1 MLASSG
7 GSHNNL
13 IRGSSNDKTTAVVV
27 NRSSLGNPQMSKTQT
42 FKSSKTGGVVSTS
55 SFGNIPVNTASALA
69 MMLAAGGVD
78 GNVDE
83 GLKRSVA
90 AVTPDKKNSL
100 NSMIHTRNLSSQQTT
115 TWVL

>member
-1 MLASSG
+1 MKSMLTSSG

-13 IRGSSNDKTTAVVV
+13 IRGSSNDKTIVV

-42 FKSSKTGGVVSTS
+42 FKSSKTVSGFT
-55 SFGNIPVNTASALA
+55 NLPVNTANALA
-69 MMLAAGGVD
+69 MMLAAGGTNLET
-78 GNVDE
+78 NVEE

-100 NSMIHTRNLSSQQTT
+100 NNMIHTRNLSS
-115 TWVL
+115 

>member
-1 MLASSG
+1 MLTSSG

-13 IRGSSNDKTTAVVV
+13 IRGSSNDNKTIVV

-42 FKSSKTGGVVSTS
+42 FKSSKTVSG
-55 SFGNIPVNTASALA
+55 FANLPVNTANALA
-69 MMLAAGGVD
+69 MMLAAGGTNLET
-78 GNVDE
+78 NVDE

-100 NSMIHTRNLSSQQTT
+100 NNMIHTRNLSS
-115 TWVL
+115 

>member
-1 MLASSG
+1 MKSMLSSSG

-13 IRGSSNDKTTAVVV
+13 IRGNSNEKSSTTVVI

-42 FKSSKTGGVVSTS
+42 FKSTKVSGG
-55 SFGNIPVNTASALA
+55 FGNIPVNTASALA
-69 MMLAAGGVD
+69 MMLAAGGST
-78 GNVDE
+78 GENGDE

-90 AVTPDKKNSL
+90 AVTPDKKNSI
-100 NSMIHTRNLSSQQTT
+100 NNMIHTRNLSSQQST